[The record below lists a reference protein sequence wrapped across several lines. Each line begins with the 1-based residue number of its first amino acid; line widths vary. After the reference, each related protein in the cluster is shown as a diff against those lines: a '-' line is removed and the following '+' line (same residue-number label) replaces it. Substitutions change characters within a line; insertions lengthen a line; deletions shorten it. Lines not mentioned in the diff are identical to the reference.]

1 MSEREITIR
10 DATPADLPRI
20 FAIYNEEIEHGIATF
35 EVEPKDVDRDRG
47 WLTDRGELYPVI
59 VAIAGDDL
67 AGWAS
72 LSQWSPRG
80 AYRRTA
86 EVSEYVDPEHRG
98 KGIGKGMLGELVE
111 RARDRDIAVLLAR
124 VSQPNP
130 ASIAMHVALG
140 FATFGTQRR
149 CGEKFGKVLDV
160 ELMDRHLDGPA
171 EKG

>member
-1 MSEREITIR
+1 MGEHEITIR

-35 EVEPKDVDRDRG
+35 EVEPKDVERDRG
-47 WLTDRGELYPVI
+47 WLTGRGELYPVI
-59 VAIAGDDL
+59 VAIAGDEL
-67 AGWAS
+67 VGWAS

-86 EVSEYVDPEHRG
+86 EVSEYVDPGHRG
-98 KGIGKGMLGELVE
+98 EGIGKGMLGELVE

-130 ASIAMHVALG
+130 ASVAMHEALG

-149 CGEKFGKVLDV
+149 CGEKFGRVLDV
-160 ELMDRHLDGPA
+160 VLMDRHLDDPS
-171 EKG
+171 

>member
-1 MSEREITIR
+1 MGEHEIAIR
-10 DATPADLPRI
+10 DATPADLPEI

-35 EVEPKDVDRDRG
+35 EVQPKDVVRDRG
-47 WLTDRGELYPVI
+47 WLTDRGELYPVV
-59 VAIAGDDL
+59 VALAGGEVV
-67 AGWAS
+67 GWAS

-86 EVSEYVDPEHRG
+86 EVSEYVEPGHRG
-98 KGIGKGMLGELVE
+98 KGVGKGMLRELVE

-130 ASIAMHVALG
+130 ASVAMHETLG

-149 CGEKFGKVLDV
+149 CGEKFGRILDV
-160 ELMDRHLDGPA
+160 VLMDRHLDDPS
-171 EKG
+171 

>member
-1 MSEREITIR
+1 MGEREITIR
-10 DATPADLPRI
+10 DAVPADLPRI

-35 EVEPKDVDRDRG
+35 EVEPKDVERDRD

-59 VAIAGDDL
+59 VAVAGDEVV
-67 AGWAS
+67 GWAS

-86 EVSEYVDPEHRG
+86 EVSEYVEPRRRG
-98 KGIGKGMLGELVE
+98 TGIGKELLGALVE

-130 ASIAMHVALG
+130 VSVAMHEALG
-140 FATFGTQRR
+140 FTTFGTQRR
-149 CGEKFGKVLDV
+149 CGEKFGRVLDV
-160 ELMDRHLDGPA
+160 VLMDRHLD
-171 EKG
+171 